1 MFSLCTQAMQVKAK
15 EGEQLLSKVA
25 LPWRRPLSVL
35 LQRSHDP
42 HRLVAM
48 ATMVYRRGGKRTCE
62 SWDQLLTSLG
72 NNHPCVDTAG
82 NLCFQPMLLCFPETF
97 IQGFLHFL
105 LNQQDCVS
113 PDSLHRFVRQLG
125 QASGQRSPLV
135 QPLMDRLV
143 SLVADRCRLVDDGAD
158 EGGVCDREG
167 GGGKDV
173 LVRHGAVELD
183 SASVHPGD
191 KSESGVR
198 DKSTVDIHCADR
210 SKRGMSCGSGVGLGV
225 GVGVGVGVPP
235 CQDARESKSVCVSRS
250 GAEDGRSK
258 VCSNLSGITR
268 MHSQHLTDLDAHTA
282 TLPSDLHPATLR
294 SPSSSK
300 RSERSCAVKDAQEA
314 DSSVIVVDSDGEEE
328 VCVAVETGGSV
339 GRDEA
344 DHRAVYA
351 NSQVD
356 TTPAQLDHPGHG
368 VADIEAEYK
377 GDVQRLREALSSG
390 EEDAPGD
397 LDLDFLAALPASQVA
412 AVCQGV
418 GLAAVQ
424 SFLLPDVLQRV
435 VTLSNK
441 LSHGASTALVQAIIT
456 HTLMSMEET
465 ASRDMTSCLSDLAA
479 AFPEQ
484 LAAVLCD
491 CLQQAPLS
499 SVQAEVMSSV
509 CKSWDPPALLGFIR
523 GVCRSDRQVDQHLVT
538 VLQSAVN
545 RHVDLNP
552 DDLLAVLRVLE
563 TGAFPLAADVKYGRL
578 VLTLVRAH
586 RKQMTSLHSAV
597 LHSIAGVHTSL
608 VRKSL
613 RSLVD
618 SLPSLVD
625 SLPS

>member
-1 MFSLCTQAMQVKAK
+1 
-15 EGEQLLSKVA
+15 
-25 LPWRRPLSVL
+25 
-35 LQRSHDP
+35 
-42 HRLVAM
+42 
-48 ATMVYRRGGKRTCE
+48 
-62 SWDQLLTSLG
+62 
-72 NNHPCVDTAG
+72 
-82 NLCFQPMLLCFPETF
+82 MLLCFPETF

-173 LVRHGAVELD
+173 LVRHGAVQLD
-183 SASVHPGD
+183 SASVHLGD
-191 KSESGVR
+191 KSESGVLCNAVR

-210 SKRGMSCGSGVGLGV
+210 SKRGMSCGSGVGV
-225 GVGVGVGVPP
+225 GMSCGSGVGVPP

-424 SFLLPDVLQRV
+424 TFLLPAVLQRV

-523 GVCRSDRQVDQHLVT
+523 GVCRSDRQLDQHLVT

-618 SLPSLVD
+618 SLPS
-625 SLPS
+625 